1 MRNPLL
7 LNLKHHLQHHLNR
20 LVTALTALLAVFAPW
35 WRGPGLELAG
45 LTPDWPLIWVVCWSV
60 RRNAWQ
66 GAVAGITLGLLQDAL
81 TSPLPTHALGLAVVG
96 ILTAR
101 LQKQRYMQEDFISVA
116 LIVFGMVVIAETL
129 MALQWMLLNPSLGQG
144 SHAIDLTGM
153 ETFWEGSQGEEL
165 ENPLQPPGSIGGDGP
180 RSLESIWWNHQRN
193 TLTSAIISSL
203 WAPALYVPLSHWW
216 QSQERDPKKEG

>member
-1 MRNPLL
+1 MLKHLP
-7 LNLKHHLQHHLNR
+7 LNLKYHLNGV
-20 LVTALTALLAVFAPW
+20 VTALSGLLAVVAPW

-81 TSPLPTHALGLAVVG
+81 TSPRPTHALGLAVVG

-129 MALQWMLLNPSLGQG
+129 MALQWMLLNTSVWQG
-144 SHAIDLTGM
+144 SDGLNLTGM
-153 ETFWEGSQGEEL
+153 ETFLDGLWNQIQSSGTIS
-165 ENPLQPPGSIGGDGP
+165 GDGP

-193 TLTSAIISSL
+193 TLTSAILSSL
-203 WAPALYVPLSHWW
+203 WAPALYLPLSHWW
-216 QSQERDPKKEG
+216 QSQERDAKEI

>member
-1 MRNPLL
+1 MLNPLL
-7 LNLKHHLQHHLNR
+7 LNLRYHLKHYLNGM
-20 LVTALTALLAVFAPW
+20 VTALTGLLAVVAPW

-60 RRNAWQ
+60 RRNPWQ

-81 TSPLPTHALGLAVVG
+81 TSPHPTHALGLAVVG

-101 LQKQRYMQEDFISVA
+101 LQKQRYIQEDFISVA

-129 MALQWMLLNPSLGQG
+129 MALQWMLLTTWQG
-144 SHAIDLTGM
+144 SDGMNLTEM
-153 ETFWEGSQGEEL
+153 ETFVDEL
-165 ENPLQPPGSIGGDGP
+165 WNPIQPSSTLSGDGT

-193 TLTSAIISSL
+193 ALTSAILSSL
-203 WAPALYVPLSHWW
+203 WAPALYLPLSHWW
-216 QSQERDPKKEG
+216 QSQERDPKEV